1 MAQAIRQIG
10 LKLVVALLQLCVRPA
25 RPGWSASRRPPTLDG
40 R

>member
-10 LKLVVALLQLCVRPA
+10 LKLIVALLRLFVRPA
-25 RPGWSASRRPPTLDG
+25 PTGWQPSRRPPTLDG

>member
-10 LKLVVALLQLCVRPA
+10 LKLAAALLRLLTSDAPA
-25 RPGWSASRRPPTLDG
+25 GWTRSTRPPTLRG